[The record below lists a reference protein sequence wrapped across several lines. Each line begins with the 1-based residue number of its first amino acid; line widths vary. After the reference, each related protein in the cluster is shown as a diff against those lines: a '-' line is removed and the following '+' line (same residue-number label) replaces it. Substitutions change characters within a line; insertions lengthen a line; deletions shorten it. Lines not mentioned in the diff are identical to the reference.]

1 MSFWVEFQALDR
13 CLRGVLGLGLTELLT
28 KNIIIF
34 LRTKWIRYFRAERI
48 RLSL

>member
-1 MSFWVEFQALDR
+1 MSFWVDFQALDR
-13 CLRGVLGLGLTELLT
+13 CLRGVLGLGLTKLLT

-34 LRTKWIRYFRAERI
+34 LRPKRIRYFLAERI